1 MAKATRYEARTRRHV
16 RVREKIR
23 GSAARPRL
31 AVFRSLTHIYAQLVD
46 DDAGTTLAAASS
58 LDVRT
63 PPAQG
68 KGPLPASGS
77 ERAAASEP
85 QSKDAKDAKGKRTE
99 TAKSVGT
106 LLGDRAK
113 QKGVT
118 EAVFDRGGYRY
129 HGRVK
134 ALAEGVRTAGV
145 KL

>member
-1 MAKATRYEARTRRHV
+1 MTKVTRNDGRTRRHV
-16 RVREKIR
+16 REREKVR

-58 LDVRT
+58 LDT
-63 PPAQG
+63 
-68 KGPLPASGS
+68 
-77 ERAAASEP
+77 
-85 QSKDAKDAKGKRTE
+85 KDAKGKRTE
-99 TAKSVGT
+99 LAKSVGT

-118 EAVFDRGGYRY
+118 EVVFDRGGYRY

-134 ALAEGVRTAGV
+134 ALADGVRAAGV
-145 KL
+145 KV

>member
-1 MAKATRYEARTRRHV
+1 MARATRQEARSRRHV
-16 RVREKIR
+16 RVREKVR

-46 DDAGTTLAAASS
+46 DDAGTTIASASS

-68 KGPLPASGS
+68 KGPLSASDS

-85 QSKDAKDAKGKRTE
+85 KSKAKRTDQ
-99 TAKSVGT
+99 AKTVGT
-106 LLGDRAK
+106 VLGDRAK

-118 EAVFDRGGYRY
+118 EVVFDRGGYRY

-134 ALAEGVRTAGV
+134 ALADGVRAAGV
-145 KL
+145 KV

>member
-1 MAKATRYEARTRRHV
+1 MGVETRRQSRERRHS

-46 DDAGTTLAAASS
+46 DDAGRTLASAS
-58 LDVRT
+58 DVR
-63 PPAQG
+63 AR
-68 KGPLPASGS
+68 PASP
-77 ERAAASEP
+77 AASEP
-85 QSKDAKDAKGKRTE
+85 QSKAKRIDSAKT
-99 TAKSVGT
+99 VGT
-106 LLGDRAK
+106 LLAGRAK

-118 EAVFDRGGYRY
+118 EVVFDRGGYRY

-134 ALAEGVRTAGV
+134 ALADGVREAGV

>member
-1 MAKATRYEARTRRHV
+1 MGVETRRQSRERRHS

-46 DDAGTTLAAASS
+46 DDAGRTLAAASS
-58 LDVRT
+58 
-63 PPAQG
+63 
-68 KGPLPASGS
+68 K
-77 ERAAASEP
+77 E
-85 QSKDAKDAKGKRTE
+85 AKDAKAKRIDS
-99 TAKSVGT
+99 AKTVGT
-106 LLGDRAK
+106 LLADRAK

-118 EAVFDRGGYRY
+118 EVVFDRGGYRY

-134 ALAEGVRTAGV
+134 ALADGVREAGV

>member
-1 MAKATRYEARTRRHV
+1 MAKATRNDGRTRRHA
-16 RVREKIR
+16 RVREKVR
-23 GSAARPRL
+23 GSAVRPRL

-58 LDVRT
+58 LDT
-63 PPAQG
+63 
-68 KGPLPASGS
+68 
-77 ERAAASEP
+77 
-85 QSKDAKDAKGKRTE
+85 KDAKGKRTE
-99 TAKSVGT
+99 LAKSVGT

-134 ALAEGVRTAGV
+134 ALADGVRAAGV
-145 KL
+145 KV

>member
-1 MAKATRYEARTRRHV
+1 MGVETRRQSRERRHA

-46 DDAGTTLAAASS
+46 DDAGRTLAAASS
-58 LDVRT
+58 KE
-63 PPAQG
+63 AN
-68 KGPLPASGS
+68 
-77 ERAAASEP
+77 
-85 QSKDAKDAKGKRTE
+85 DAKGKRTE
-99 TAKSVGT
+99 SAKTVGT

-118 EAVFDRGGYRY
+118 EVVFDRGGYRY

-134 ALAEGVRTAGV
+134 ALADGVRAAGV

>member
-1 MAKATRYEARTRRHV
+1 MAKDTRESGRVRRHA
-16 RVREKIR
+16 RVREKVR

-46 DDAGTTLAAASS
+46 DVAGKTLVSASS

-63 PPAQG
+63 RPAQG
-68 KGPLPASGS
+68 KGPLPASDS

-85 QSKDAKDAKGKRTE
+85 QSKAKRTE
-99 TAKSVGT
+99 KAKAVGA

-113 QKGVT
+113 AKGVT
-118 EAVFDRGGYRY
+118 EVVFDRGGYRY

-134 ALAEGVRTAGV
+134 ALAEGVRAAGV
-145 KL
+145 KV

>member
-1 MAKATRYEARTRRHV
+1 MAKATRHEGRTRRHT
-16 RVREKIR
+16 RVREKVR

-46 DDAGTTLAAASS
+46 DDAGTTIVAASS

-63 PPAQG
+63 R
-68 KGPLPASGS
+68 PASP
-77 ERAAASEP
+77 AASEP
-85 QSKDAKDAKGKRTE
+85 KSEAKRTE
-99 TAKSVGT
+99 SAKNVGT

-113 QKGVT
+113 AKGVT
-118 EAVFDRGGYRY
+118 EVVFDRGGYRY

-134 ALAEGVRTAGV
+134 ALAEGVRAAGV

>member
-1 MAKATRYEARTRRHV
+1 MAKPTRHEGRTRRHT
-16 RVREKIR
+16 RVREKVR

-46 DDAGTTLAAASS
+46 DDAGTTLVAASS

-63 PPAQG
+63 R
-68 KGPLPASGS
+68 PASP
-77 ERAAASEP
+77 AASEP
-85 QSKDAKDAKGKRTE
+85 KSEGKRTD

-118 EAVFDRGGYRY
+118 EVVFDRGGYRY

-134 ALAEGVRTAGV
+134 ALAEGVRAAGV

>member
-1 MAKATRYEARTRRHV
+1 MAKATRNDGRTRRHA
-16 RVREKIR
+16 RVREKVR

-58 LDVRT
+58 LDT
-63 PPAQG
+63 
-68 KGPLPASGS
+68 
-77 ERAAASEP
+77 
-85 QSKDAKDAKGKRTE
+85 KDAKGKRTE
-99 TAKSVGT
+99 LAKNVGT

-118 EAVFDRGGYRY
+118 EVVFDRGGYRY

-134 ALAEGVRTAGV
+134 ALAEGVRAAGV
-145 KL
+145 KV

>member
-1 MAKATRYEARTRRHV
+1 MAKATRHEGRTRRHA

-31 AVFRSLTHIYAQLVD
+31 AIFRSLTHIYAQLVD

-63 PPAQG
+63 PPAS
-68 KGPLPASGS
+68 P
-77 ERAAASEP
+77 AAAEPKSE
-85 QSKDAKDAKGKRTE
+85 AKRTE

-106 LLGDRAK
+106 LLADRAK

-118 EAVFDRGGYRY
+118 EVVFDRGGYRY

-134 ALAEGVRTAGV
+134 ALAEGVRAAGV